1 MINTKENIFQAIYI
15 IIGNIPSIFIEVE
28 IWAPQSQ
35 DEMSMRIGK
44 LGVGQAVENL
54 KRLIDIS
61 LYWIR
66 GVTSCVA
73 AKIKNSLP
81 SAPSLKD

>member
-1 MINTKENIFQAIYI
+1 MINTKEDIFQAIYI

-54 KRLIDIS
+54 KRQ
-61 LYWIR
+61 
-66 GVTSCVA
+66 
-73 AKIKNSLP
+73 
-81 SAPSLKD
+81 